1 LGDEGV
7 SKKMTIRSK
16 IRPYLHCVV
25 HGIIY
30 GTLLVCVGFML
41 VICLIPCSP
50 VLILYAFCLW
60 LEEKPVWQG
69 LVDAVLTVLK
79 ESDVRRRVF

>member
-1 LGDEGV
+1 
-7 SKKMTIRSK
+7 MTIRSK

-30 GTLLVCVGFML
+30 GTFLVCVGFML
-41 VICLIPCSP
+41 VICLIPASP
-50 VLILYAFCLW
+50 ILIFYAFYLW

-69 LVDAVLTVLK
+69 LVDAVLDALK
-79 ESDVRRRVF
+79 EPDVRRRVF